1 MIIHKYLRQFGNP
14 DWSKASHMTS
24 LYWVIKTGLSLPGM
38 CFEAAFHLWC
48 LPEYLELYST
58 QVLGTLHLP
67 VQWKSLGLCM
77 CCLCSQL
84 LVAHLKSISNC
95 TQSVENF
102 SGSFNFNEGKKKSK
116 QTEHALQNQDGWKKN
131 KSAMSFYIFNPFK
144 LFWRL
149 KLTQTGSNFTEPLN
163 RK

>member
-102 SGSFNFNEGKKKSK
+102 SGSFNFNEGKKKIKTNWACFAKSGRMKEK
-116 QTEHALQNQDGWKKN
+116 QVCNVILHIQPFQVILAFKIDTNRLQFHR
-131 KSAMSFYIFNPFK
+131 A
-144 LFWRL
+144 
-149 KLTQTGSNFTEPLN
+149 T
-163 RK
+163 